1 MMRVSTIMNAS
12 TLTMR
17 NLNGYDHLI
26 VNGPCI
32 QCVRWKRKPIWLPT
46 AKSKMFRI
54 PQRPVIPKEES
65 TELKRLFNNYR
76 TAMNSFRHY
85 FFEIEK
91 ANRVEFDEETV
102 KQKTK
107 EDFLKC
113 SKINDDWN
121 KQVAVEREFRYNKQR
136 EERVNEIKL
145 KLEAKKARE
154 VETQA
159 RVDSEI
165 RKAKEE
171 AVTFITSNNI
181 DEAIEKVLQT
191 IVNHNA
197 AIDLKGNFYTDDYTK
212 TQLPNSIESKV

>member
-1 MMRVSTIMNAS
+1 MIF
-12 TLTMR
+12 L
-17 NLNGYDHLI
+17 Y
-26 VNGPCI
+26 
-32 QCVRWKRKPIWLPT
+32 
-46 AKSKMFRI
+46 
-54 PQRPVIPKEES
+54 
-65 TELKRLFNNYR
+65 
-76 TAMNSFRHY
+76 FRHY